1 MHSARGP
8 CSKPKTLGKGEAMF
22 SKWHNWVL
30 VGEGVR
36 EMLLS
41 WVGSWGAVQWGML

>member
-1 MHSARGP
+1 
-8 CSKPKTLGKGEAMF
+8 MF

-41 WVGSWGAVQWGML
+41 WVGSWGTVLRGML